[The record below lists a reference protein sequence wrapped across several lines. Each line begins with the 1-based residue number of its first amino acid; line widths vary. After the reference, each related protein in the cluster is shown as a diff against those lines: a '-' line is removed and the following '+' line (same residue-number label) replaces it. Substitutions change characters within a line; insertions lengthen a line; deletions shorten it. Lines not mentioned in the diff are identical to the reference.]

1 MSPPK
6 KALYEILLY
15 HKKIIPI
22 HFFRQLNFS
31 NSTQIHHLAQSS
43 IFLVLT
49 LRIQINLISS
59 QRIFQHINFP
69 WDITFSDLTRIY
81 HRQSL
86 KQIQRISNILHIDST
101 NPNNFGVQRIF
112 QYIHIHLSLSPYIDF
127 SLLPSIIFSKSYVQ
141 HTVAN
146 IRHPFFT
153 HRSWRGGGS
162 GGCIAE

>member
-22 HFFRQLNFS
+22 HFFRQLNIS

-59 QRIFQHINFP
+59 QRIFQHINFL

-86 KQIQRISNILHIDST
+86 KQIQRIFFTLTLQIQITLVYKEYFNTYTHIFLFLHTS
-101 NPNNFGVQRIF
+101 IF
-112 QYIHIHLSLSPYIDF
+112 HFYQVLYFI
-127 SLLPSIIFSKSYVQ
+127 KSYVQ